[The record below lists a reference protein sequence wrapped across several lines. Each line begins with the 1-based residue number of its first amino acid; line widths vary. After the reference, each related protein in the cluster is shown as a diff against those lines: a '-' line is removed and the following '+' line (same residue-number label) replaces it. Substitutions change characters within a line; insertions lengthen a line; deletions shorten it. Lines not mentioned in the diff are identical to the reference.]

1 MTNKTHSFQN
11 SGVTETSLS
20 DFHRMTVAVT
30 KMTFQK
36 SQRIIKYRDYNF
48 FDNERFRND
57 LLQEVSNCFI
67 EFNDSKFSGVFDMCR
82 ITLDQHASRKRKYAR
97 GNHMPFVNKT
107 LSKVIMLRN
116 KFCKNRTEENRNR
129 YTLRRNYY
137 VSLIT
142 KTKKEYFGNLNE
154 KNVCDNKTFWK
165 IVKFFLSDKIISK
178 EQIVLV
184 ENNKIISEDTD
195 GAETLNS
202 FFSNI
207 LINFKIPAYVDS
219 NSNVENVGDPIA
231 K

>member
-57 LLQEVSNCFI
+57 LLQEIPNYFI
-67 EFNDSKFSGVFDMCR
+67 EFNDSILNFDMCR
-82 ITLDQHASRKRKYAR
+82 ITLDQHAPRKRKYAR

-129 YTLRRNYY
+129 YALQRNYY
-137 VSLIT
+137 VSPIT

-154 KNVCDNKTFWK
+154 KNVCDNKTFWE
-165 IVKFFLSDKIISK
+165 IVKFFLSDEIISK

-184 ENNKIISEDTD
+184 ENNKIISEDID

-207 LINFKIPAYVDS
+207 VINFKIPAYVDS
-219 NSNVENVGDPIA
+219 NCNVENVGDPIA